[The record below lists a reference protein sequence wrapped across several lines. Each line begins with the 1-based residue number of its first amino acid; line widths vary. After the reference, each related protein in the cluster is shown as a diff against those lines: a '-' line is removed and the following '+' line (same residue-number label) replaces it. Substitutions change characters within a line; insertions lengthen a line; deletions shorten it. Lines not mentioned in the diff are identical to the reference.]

1 MFRHSVRDTVL
12 LSGWLFADL
21 FLGLMMIFMVSMQP
35 PPPPRM
41 KVSPGSLKP
50 GTSQCTGGP
59 SVFQCIVTLTG
70 DAQSLGIVHWIAS
83 TDIGNTVSDAG
94 EVRFAPARGDLAP
107 GKSTPVT
114 IANIPCQNGSFTFSG
129 QREVFPVTVAWLCT
143 PKQPR
148 LETRYE
154 TFTLAVPDVQALLN
168 NDAGAVDNIK
178 HQVRNQPVLQGRS
191 VGLMIVSGG
200 TSGGSVGQALNI
212 AGKVYGILESMRTS
226 FAPLN
231 RAVPYDRLFL
241 LGGSANTVTVQVYLF
256 EK

>member
-41 KVSPGSLKP
+41 KVSPASLKP
-50 GTSQCTGGP
+50 GDSQCTGGP
-59 SVFQCIVTLTG
+59 SVFQCTVTLTG

-83 TDIGNTVSDAG
+83 TDIGNAVNNTGQVS
-94 EVRFAPARGDLAP
+94 FAPAKGDLAP
-107 GKSTPVT
+107 GKSTQVT

-148 LETRYE
+148 LETHYE
-154 TFTLAVPDVQALLN
+154 TFTLAVPDIQALLN

-178 HQVRNQPVLQGRS
+178 QQVMNQPILQGRS
-191 VGLMIVSGG
+191 VGLVIVYGG
-200 TSGGSVGQALNI
+200 TLGGGVTQAQAI
-212 AGKVYGILESMRTS
+212 AGEVYKILDSMRNS
-226 FAPLN
+226 FPPLN
-231 RAVPYDRLFL
+231 RAAPYDKLFL
-241 LGGSANTVTVQVYLF
+241 LGGSASTVTVQVYLF